1 LEVPLPMFDPVLDVK
16 DLVTG
21 YGRQPVLHGLS
32 LRVDAGEVL
41 GLLGPNGH
49 GKTTLFR
56 AVSGLIPTWRG
67 KVYFLGEDIT
77 GLPTPAIVRLG
88 LVHVPQGN
96 HLFPDMTVLEN
107 LHLGA
112 YAPEPRA
119 QWRRTLEQMFA
130 LFPRL
135 AERRSQRCRT
145 LSGGERQMVA
155 IACGLMGKPKLL
167 ILDEPTLGLSPRLK
181 GELGEAIGEIISSG
195 VQLIVVEQDPE
206 FLRRLTT
213 RQVFVEEGLTR
224 DDFVSGS
231 LEHGKIMEMYFGMD

>member
-1 LEVPLPMFDPVLDVK
+1 MSDCVLEVA
-16 DLVTG
+16 DLVAG

-32 LRVDAGEVL
+32 LRVGADEVL
-41 GLLGPNGH
+41 GLIGPNGH
-49 GKTTLFR
+49 GKTTLLR
-56 AVSGLIPTWRG
+56 AVSGLIPVWQGSVHFR
-67 KVYFLGEDIT
+67 GEDIT
-77 GLPTPAIVRLG
+77 LLPTPAIAERG

-112 YAPEPRA
+112 YAPGPRA
-119 QWRRTLEQMFA
+119 NWRSTLSQVFA

-135 AERRSQRCRT
+135 AERKSQRCRT

-155 IACGLMGKPKLL
+155 IGCGLMGQPKLL

-181 GELGEAIGEIISSG
+181 NELRDAVAEIIASG
-195 VQLIVVEQDPE
+195 VQMIIVEQDPE
-206 FLRRLTT
+206 FLRKLTS
-213 RQVFVEEGLTR
+213 RQVFIEEGLTR

>member
-1 LEVPLPMFDPVLDVK
+1 MPEPVLHVS
-16 DLVTG
+16 DLVAG

-32 LRVDAGEVL
+32 LHVDPAEVL
-41 GLLGPNGH
+41 GLIGPNGH

-56 AVSGLIPTWRG
+56 AISGLIPAWQGAVR
-67 KVYFLGEDIT
+67 FLGEDIT
-77 GLPTPAIVRLG
+77 GLRTPLIAERG

-96 HLFPDMTVLEN
+96 HLYPDMTVLEN

-112 YAPEPRA
+112 YAPRPRKE
-119 QWRRTLEQMFA
+119 WRNTLEQVFA

-135 AERRSQRCRT
+135 AERKSQRCRT

-155 IACGLMGKPKLL
+155 IGCGLMGQPKLL

-181 GELGEAIGEIISSG
+181 GELRDAIGEIIASG
-195 VQLIVVEQDPE
+195 VQLIIVEQDPE

>member
-1 LEVPLPMFDPVLDVK
+1 MSDPVLDVK
-16 DLVTG
+16 QLVAG
-21 YGRQPVLHGLS
+21 YGRQPVLHDLTM
-32 LRVDAGEVL
+32 RVEPGEVL
-41 GLLGPNGH
+41 GLIGPNGH

-56 AVSGLIPTWRG
+56 AITGLIPIWRG
-67 KVYFLGEDIT
+67 SVNFLGENIT
-77 GLPTPAIVRLG
+77 RLPTPAIADRG

-96 HLFPDMTVLEN
+96 RLFPEMSVLEN

-112 YAPEPRA
+112 YGRRA
-119 QWRRTLEQMFA
+119 RAHWRRTLEQVFM

-135 AERRSQRCRT
+135 AERKAQPCRT

-155 IACGLMGKPKLL
+155 IGCGLMGKPKLL

-181 GELGEAIGEIISSG
+181 GELCDAIAEIIASG
-195 VQLIVVEQDPE
+195 VQLIIVEQDPE

-213 RQVFVEEGLTR
+213 RQVFVESGTTR

-231 LEHGKIMEMYFGMD
+231 LEHAKIMEMYFGVD